1 MTEQEIQFV
10 KELKSKYEGKETT
23 TQKIQKLID
32 LDASVYTSG
41 TVIGLI
47 LGIVGILI
55 FGTGMCCC
63 LLWSLYFLGVVLGL
77 VGIQIMALAYPT
89 RNRFVG
95 KKRKE
100 VAKDIQA
107 LSDELLGENC

>member
-10 KELKSKYEGKETT
+10 KELKSKYNGKETT
-23 TQKIQKLID
+23 SQKIQKLID
-32 LDASVYTSG
+32 LDASVYTKG
-41 TVIGLI
+41 TIVGLI
-47 LGIVGILI
+47 LGIIGMLI

-63 LLWSLYFLGVVLGL
+63 LLWNMYFLGVFLGI
-77 VGIQIMALAYPT
+77 VGIQIMVLAYPT

-95 KKRKE
+95 NKRKE

>member
-10 KELKSKYEGKETT
+10 KELKSKYEERETT
-23 TQKIQKLID
+23 TQKIEKLRY

-41 TVIGLI
+41 TITGLI

-63 LLWSLYFLGVVLGL
+63 LLWNMYLLGVVLGI
-77 VGIQIMALAYPT
+77 VGIQIMVLAYPT
-89 RNRFVG
+89 RNRLVG

-107 LSDELLGENC
+107 LSNELLGENC

>member
-10 KELKSKYEGKETT
+10 KELKSKYEERETT
-23 TQKIQKLID
+23 TQKIEKLRD

-41 TVIGLI
+41 TITGLI
-47 LGIVGILI
+47 LGILGILI

-63 LLWSLYFLGVVLGL
+63 LLWNMYFLGVVLGI

-89 RNRFVG
+89 RNRLVG

-107 LSDELLGENC
+107 LSNELLGENC